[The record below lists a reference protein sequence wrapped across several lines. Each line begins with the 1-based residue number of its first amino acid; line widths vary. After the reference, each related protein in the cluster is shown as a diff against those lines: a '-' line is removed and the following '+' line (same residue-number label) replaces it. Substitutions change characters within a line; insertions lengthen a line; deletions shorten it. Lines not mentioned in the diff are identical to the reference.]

1 MMTRVPDGG
10 MHSNGV
16 FPSIVIAEAFIAGVS
31 VILFKRGR
39 WKRQQI

>member
-1 MMTRVPDGG
+1 

-16 FPSIVIAEAFIAGVS
+16 FISIVVAEAFIAGVS
-31 VILFKRGR
+31 IILFKRGR

>member
-1 MMTRVPDGG
+1 

-16 FPSIVIAEAFIAGVS
+16 FISIVVAEVFIAGVS
-31 VILFKRGR
+31 IILFKRGR